1 MKWFEEL
8 LTDIDTEVAKT
19 LTEKFNKAFPLNA
32 VPKDQYS
39 KKTDEIKTLTD
50 ELETV
55 NTNLANM
62 SKDTQTAEEYKIE
75 LDKLK
80 GDYDTFKGNSEKRE
94 KEAVMKQ
101 KLIKNLST
109 KFAGDSI
116 DLLVGEY
123 KLDELTLNEAGEIVD
138 IESKM
143 LKQAESRPSLV
154 ISTSTTTPPNND
166 GQTKPTDVDT
176 SKLSDAEYFAAQAAK
191 KE

>member
-8 LTDIDTEVAKT
+8 LTDINTEVAKG

-55 NTNLANM
+55 NTNLTKM

-94 KEAVMKQ
+94 KDAEKKS
-101 KLIKNLST
+101 KLKDNLST
-109 KFAGDSI
+109 KFAKDSV
-116 DLLVGEY
+116 DLLVGTFN
-123 KLDELTLNEAGEIVD
+123 LDELLINEAGEIVD
-138 IESKM
+138 IESK
-143 LKQAESRPSLV
+143 LTKLAEARPSLTIV
-154 ISTSTTTPPNND
+154 VDNKSPDSKD
-166 GQTKPTDVDT
+166 GKSKDEVDT